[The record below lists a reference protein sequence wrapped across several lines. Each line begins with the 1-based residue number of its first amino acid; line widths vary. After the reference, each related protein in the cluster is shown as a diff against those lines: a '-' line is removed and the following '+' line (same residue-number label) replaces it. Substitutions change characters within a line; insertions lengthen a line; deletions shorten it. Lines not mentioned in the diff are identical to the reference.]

1 MNEIILIK
9 NGELALKGLNR
20 KSFEEML
27 AKNIRKSV
35 APYGDVKVTK
45 AQSTM
50 YVRPLDGLD
59 IEDAVDCISKVF
71 GIAALSRAAEVE
83 KDMDVILPSVCE
95 YLHDELES
103 ARTFKVEAKRAD
115 KKFSLKSPEIC
126 AQAGEYILDRFSNL
140 SVDVHEPDIVVNI
153 EIRDIAAY
161 IHKQPIRGA
170 GGLPVGT
177 GGRACVMISGGIDSP
192 VASWMMAKRGLEL
205 SAVNFASP
213 PYTSQRA
220 EDKVKDLLG
229 KVADWSGSIR
239 LHIVPFT
246 EIQEAIRDY
255 CPEDMLTVIMRRYM
269 IKIAQVI
276 ARKDNALALVSGE
289 SVGQVASQTLRA
301 LECTDAAA
309 NMPILRPVIGMDKEE
324 IVSIARKIDT
334 FEISILPFE
343 DCCTVFTPKHPKTK
357 PVLEKIIEAEKAL
370 ENDTVNISAMIE
382 KAIADTKLTIIKP
395 GNIHEEVHH
404 DQ

>member
-20 KSFEEML
+20 KSFEEVL
-27 AKNIRKSV
+27 AKNIQKAV
-35 APYGDVKVTK
+35 APYGPVKVWR

-50 YVRPLDGLD
+50 YVTPLDGTD
-59 IEDAVDCISKVF
+59 IEDAVEAIAKVF

-83 KDMDVILPSVCE
+83 KNMEVILPTVCR
-95 YLHDELES
+95 YLHEELES
-103 ARTFKVEAKRAD
+103 AKTFKVNAKRAD
-115 KKFSLKSPEIC
+115 KKFPLKSPDIC
-126 AQAGEYILDRFSNL
+126 AAAGEYILARYPHL
-140 SVDVHEPDIVVNI
+140 SVDVHEPDVTVTI
-153 EIRDIAAY
+153 EIRDTAAY

-213 PYTSQRA
+213 PYTSKRA
-220 EDKVKDLLG
+220 EDKVKDLLR
-229 KVADWSGSIR
+229 KVAQWSGEIR

-269 IKIAQVI
+269 IHIAQII
-276 ARKDNALALVSGE
+276 ARRDGALALVSGE

-309 NMPILRPVIGMDKEE
+309 DMPILRPVIGMDKEE

-334 FEISILPFE
+334 FDISILPFE

-357 PVLEKIIEAEKAL
+357 PILAKIIEAEKVL
-370 ENDTVNISAMIE
+370 ERDEINVAAMIE
-382 KAIADTKLTIIKP
+382 KAVNETAV
-395 GNIHEEVHH
+395 EVIRPEL
-404 DQ
+404 

>member
-20 KSFEEML
+20 KSFEETL
-27 AKNIRKSV
+27 AKNIKKSLSSL
-35 APYGDVKVTK
+35 GCGEIKVSR
-45 AQSTM
+45 AQSAM
-50 YVRPLDGLD
+50 YVRPPKEID
-59 IEDAVDCISKVF
+59 IEDAVECISKVF
-71 GIAALSRAAEVE
+71 GIASLSRAAEVE
-83 KDMDVILPSVCE
+83 KDMSVILPSICE
-95 YLHDELES
+95 YLRSELEN
-103 ARTFKVEAKRAD
+103 AQTFKVNAKRAD
-115 KKFSLKSPEIC
+115 KKFPMKSPEIC
-126 AQAGEYILDRFSNL
+126 AAAGEYILGHFNNL
-140 SVDVHEPDIVVNI
+140 SVDVHNPDVIVTV
-153 EIRDIAAY
+153 EIRDLAAY
-161 IHKQPIRGA
+161 IHKQPVRGA

-229 KVADWSGSIR
+229 KVSEWAGDIR

-255 CPEDMLTVIMRRYM
+255 CPEDLLTVIMRRYM
-269 IKIAQVI
+269 IKIAQII
-276 ARKDNALALVSGE
+276 AQKDGALALISGE

-301 LECTDAAA
+301 LECTDAAT

-334 FEISILPFE
+334 FDISILPFE

-370 ENDTVNISAMIE
+370 EDDKINVSAMIE
-382 KAIADTKLTIIKP
+382 KAVSNTVTTIITAE
-395 GNIHEEVHH
+395 N
-404 DQ
+404 

>member
-20 KSFEEML
+20 KSFEEAL
-27 AKNIRKSV
+27 VKNIRKAV
-35 APYGDVKVTK
+35 APYGDAKIIR

-50 YVRPLDGLD
+50 YVHPMDNLD
-59 IEDAVDCISKVF
+59 IEDAVECISKVF
-71 GIAALSRAAEVE
+71 GIASLSRAAEVE
-83 KDMDVILPSVCE
+83 KDMEAILPAVCE
-95 YLHDELES
+95 YLCEELEN

-115 KKFSLKSPEIC
+115 KKFPLKSPEIC
-126 AQAGEYILDRFSNL
+126 AQTGEYILEHFDNL
-140 SVDVHEPDIVVNI
+140 SVDVHNPDVVVTI

-213 PYTSQRA
+213 PYTSLRA
-220 EDKVKDLLG
+220 EEKVKDLLG
-229 KVADWSGSIR
+229 KVADWSGNIR

-269 IKIAQVI
+269 IKIAQII
-276 ARKDNALALVSGE
+276 ARKDGALALISGE

-301 LECTDAAA
+301 LECTDAVAD
-309 NMPILRPVIGMDKEE
+309 MPVLRPVIGMDKEE

-357 PVLEKIIEAEKAL
+357 PVLEKIVEAEQAL
-370 ENDTVNISAMIE
+370 ENDRVNIAAMIE
-382 KAIADTKLTIIKP
+382 KAINDTATTIIKP
-395 GNIHEEVHH
+395 GNVQEEL
-404 DQ
+404 Q

>member
-20 KSFEEML
+20 RSFEEAL
-27 AKNIRKSV
+27 SRNIQKAA
-35 APYGDVKVTK
+35 APCGPVKVFCS
-45 AQSTM
+45 QSTM
-50 YVRPLDGLD
+50 YVTPLEYANID
-59 IEDAVDCISKVF
+59 EVTERVSRVF

-83 KDMDVILPSVCE
+83 KNMDQILPAVCE
-95 YLHDELES
+95 YLRDELES
-103 ARTFKVEAKRAD
+103 ADTFKVNAKRAD
-115 KKFSLKSPEIC
+115 KKFPLKSPEIC
-126 AQAGEYILDRFSNL
+126 VAAGEYILNKFPHL
-140 SVDVHEPDIVVNI
+140 SVDVHEPDLTVTI
-153 EIRDIAAY
+153 EIRDAAAY

-213 PYTSQRA
+213 PYTSRRA
-220 EDKVKDLLG
+220 EDKVRSLLE
-229 KVADWSGSIR
+229 KVARWSGDIR

-269 IKIAQVI
+269 IKIAEII
-276 ARKDNALALVSGE
+276 ARKDGALALVSGE

-301 LECTDAAA
+301 LQCTDAAA
-309 NMPILRPVIGMDKEE
+309 DMPVLRPVIGMDKEE

-334 FEISILPFE
+334 FDISILPYE

-357 PVLEKIIEAEKAL
+357 PILEKVIQAEKAL
-370 ENDTVNISAMIE
+370 ECAEVNVNAMIE
-382 KAIADTKLTIIKP
+382 RAVNGTVAEIVKP
-395 GNIHEEVHH
+395 R
-404 DQ
+404 

>member
-1 MNEIILIK
+1 MSDWNEIILVK

-20 KSFEEML
+20 KNFEETL
-27 AKNIRKSV
+27 AKNIRKAV
-35 APYGDVKVTK
+35 APYGEVKVWR

-50 YVRPLDGLD
+50 YVTPLDGTD
-59 IEDAVDCISKVF
+59 IEDAAACISRVF

-83 KDMDVILPSVCE
+83 KDMNVILPAVCG
-95 YLHDELES
+95 YLGEELEN
-103 ARTFKVEAKRAD
+103 AATFKVNAKRAD
-115 KKFSLKSPEIC
+115 KKFPLKSPDIC
-126 AQAGEYILDRFSNL
+126 AAAGEYILERFPHL
-140 SVDVHEPDIVVNI
+140 TVDVHDPDVVVTI
-153 EIRDIAAY
+153 EIRDTAAY
-161 IHKQPIRGA
+161 LHKQPIRGA

-213 PYTSQRA
+213 PYTSKRA
-220 EDKVKDLLG
+220 EDKVRDLLR
-229 KVADWSGSIR
+229 KVSLWSGEIR

-255 CPEDMLTVIMRRYM
+255 CPEDMLTIIMRRYM
-269 IKIAQVI
+269 IQIAQII
-276 ARKDNALALVSGE
+276 ARKDGALALVSGE

-309 NMPILRPVIGMDKEE
+309 DMPVLRPVIGMDKEE
-324 IVSIARKIDT
+324 IVEIARKIDT
-334 FEISILPFE
+334 FDISILPFE

-357 PVLEKIIEAEKAL
+357 PILEKIVQAEKAL
-370 ENDTVNISAMIE
+370 ACDEVNISAMIE
-382 KAIADTKLTIIKP
+382 KAVNHTVV
-395 GNIHEEVHH
+395 EVIRPEI
-404 DQ
+404 

>member
-20 KSFEEML
+20 KSFEEIL
-27 AKNIRKSV
+27 AKNIQKAV
-35 APYGDVKVTK
+35 APYGAIKVSR

-50 YVRPLDGLD
+50 YVRPLDDLD
-59 IEDAVDCISKVF
+59 IEDAMECISKVF
-71 GIAALSRAAEVE
+71 GIASLSRAAEVE
-83 KDMDVILPSVCE
+83 KDMSVILPSVCE
-95 YLHDELES
+95 YLSDELET
-103 ARTFKVEAKRAD
+103 AKTFKVNAKRAD
-115 KKFSLKSPEIC
+115 KKFPLKSPEIC
-126 AQAGEYILDRFSNL
+126 VEAGDYILERFPDL
-140 SVDVHEPDIVVNI
+140 SVDVHNPDITVTI
-153 EIRDIAAY
+153 EIRDSAAY
-161 IHKQPIRGA
+161 IHKQPVKGA

-229 KVADWSGSIR
+229 KVAEWSGSIK

-269 IKIAQVI
+269 IKIAQI
-276 ARKDNALALVSGE
+276 ISRKDGALALVSGE

-309 NMPILRPVIGMDKEE
+309 DMPILRPVIGMDKEE

-334 FEISILPFE
+334 FDISILPFE

-357 PVLEKIIEAEKAL
+357 PILERIIEAEKAL
-370 ENDTVNISAMIE
+370 ENDKVNVAAMIE
-382 KAIADTKLTIIKP
+382 KAVTNTVTTIITA
-395 GNIHEEVHH
+395 GNLQEG
-404 DQ
+404 

>member
-1 MNEIILIK
+1 MSDWNEIILVK

-20 KSFEEML
+20 KNFEETL
-27 AKNIRKSV
+27 AKNIRKAV
-35 APYGDVKVTK
+35 APYGEVKVWR

-50 YVRPLDGLD
+50 YVTPLDGTD
-59 IEDAVDCISKVF
+59 IEDAAACISRVF

-83 KDMDVILPSVCE
+83 KDMNVILPAVCG
-95 YLHDELES
+95 YLGEELEN
-103 ARTFKVEAKRAD
+103 AATFKVNAKRAD
-115 KKFSLKSPEIC
+115 KKFPLKSPDIC
-126 AQAGEYILDRFSNL
+126 AAAGEYILERFPHL
-140 SVDVHEPDIVVNI
+140 TVDVHDPDVVVTI
-153 EIRDIAAY
+153 EIRDTAAY
-161 IHKQPIRGA
+161 LHKQPIRGA

-213 PYTSQRA
+213 PYTSKRA
-220 EDKVKDLLG
+220 EDKVRDLLR
-229 KVADWSGSIR
+229 KVSLWSGEIR

-255 CPEDMLTVIMRRYM
+255 CPEDMLTIIMRRYM
-269 IKIAQVI
+269 IQIAQII
-276 ARKDNALALVSGE
+276 ARKDGALALVSGE

-309 NMPILRPVIGMDKEE
+309 DMPVLRPVIGMDKEE
-324 IVSIARKIDT
+324 IVEIARKIDT
-334 FEISILPFE
+334 FDISILPFE

-357 PVLEKIIEAEKAL
+357 PILEKIVQAEKAL
-370 ENDTVNISAMIE
+370 ACDEVNIAAMIE
-382 KAIADTKLTIIKP
+382 KAVNHTVV
-395 GNIHEEVHH
+395 EVIRPEI
-404 DQ
+404 

>member
-27 AKNIRKSV
+27 ARNIKKAV
-35 APYGDVKVTK
+35 KPYGSVIVTK

-50 YVRPLDGLD
+50 YVRPADGLD
-59 IEDAVDCISKVF
+59 ADDAMDCISKVF

-83 KDMDVILPSVCE
+83 KNMDVIMPAACE
-95 YLHDELES
+95 YLHDELE
-103 ARTFKVEAKRAD
+103 AATTFKVSAKRAD
-115 KKFSLKSPEIC
+115 KKFPLGSPEIC
-126 AQAGEYILDRFSNL
+126 AKAGEYILEHFPHL
-140 SVDVHEPDIVVNI
+140 TVDVHEPEVNVTI
-153 EIRDIAAY
+153 EIRDTAAY
-161 IHKQPIRGA
+161 IHKSPVRGA

-192 VASWMMAKRGLEL
+192 VASWMMAKRGIEL

-229 KVADWSGSIR
+229 KVAEWSGHIK

-255 CPEDMLTVIMRRYM
+255 CPEDMLTIIMRRYM
-269 IKIAQVI
+269 IKIAQII
-276 ARKDNALALVSGE
+276 ARKDGALALISGE
-289 SVGQVASQTLRA
+289 SAGQVASQTLHA
-301 LECTDAAA
+301 LSCTDAAA
-309 NMPILRPVIGMDKEE
+309 DMPILRPVIGMDKEE
-324 IVSIARKIDT
+324 IVTIARKIDT

-357 PVLEKIIEAEKAL
+357 PVLDKLIEAE
-370 ENDTVNISAMIE
+370 NNIPDIEAMIDR
-382 KAIADTKLTIIKP
+382 AVNGTVTSLIAP
-395 GNIHEEVHH
+395 GNTSQE
-404 DQ
+404 D

>member
-20 KSFEEML
+20 RSFEETL
-27 AKNIRKSV
+27 VKNIQKAA
-35 APYGDVKVTK
+35 APFGGVKVWRS
-45 AQSTM
+45 QSTM
-50 YVRPLDGLD
+50 FVTPLEGTD
-59 IEDAVDCISKVF
+59 IEDAVEAISKVF
-71 GIAALSRAAEVE
+71 GIAALSRAAEVP
-83 KDMDVILPSVCE
+83 KDMDAILPAVCE
-95 YLHDELES
+95 YLSEELQD
-103 ARTFKVEAKRAD
+103 AKTFKVNAKRAD
-115 KKFSLKSPEIC
+115 KKFPLKSPDIC
-126 AQAGEYILDRFSNL
+126 AQTGEYLLQRFPHL
-140 SVDVHEPDIVVNI
+140 TVDVHEPDLVVTV
-153 EIRDIAAY
+153 EIRDTSAY
-161 IHKQPIRGA
+161 IHKQPIKGA

-213 PYTSQRA
+213 PYTSMRA
-220 EDKVKDLLG
+220 EEKVKELLG
-229 KVADWSGSIR
+229 KVAQWSGEIK

-255 CPEDMLTVIMRRYM
+255 CPEDMLTIIMRRYM
-269 IKIAQVI
+269 IKIAQMI
-276 ARKDNALALVSGE
+276 ARKDGALALISGE
-289 SVGQVASQTLRA
+289 SVGQVASQTLHA

-309 NMPILRPVIGMDKEE
+309 DMPILRPVIGMDKEE

-357 PVLEKIIEAEKAL
+357 PILEKILEAEKAL
-370 ENDTVNISAMIE
+370 ESDEINVAAMIERAVNDTVSTVITP
-382 KAIADTKLTIIKP
+382 DR
-395 GNIHEEVHH
+395 
-404 DQ
+404 

>member
-20 KSFEEML
+20 KSFEETL
-27 AKNIRKSV
+27 VKNIRKAV
-35 APYGDVKVTK
+35 APYGDAKIIR

-50 YVRPLDGLD
+50 YVHPMENLD

-71 GIAALSRAAEVE
+71 GIAALSRAVEVE
-83 KDMDVILPSVCE
+83 KDMDVILPAVCE
-95 YLHDELES
+95 YLCDELES

-115 KKFSLKSPEIC
+115 KKFPLKSPEIC
-126 AQAGEYILDRFSNL
+126 AQAGEYILDRFGNL
-140 SVDVHEPDIVVNI
+140 TVDVHNPDIVVTI
-153 EIRDIAAY
+153 EIRDTAAY

-220 EDKVKDLLG
+220 EEKVKDLLG
-229 KVADWSGSIR
+229 KVADWSGNIR

-269 IKIAQVI
+269 IKIAQII
-276 ARKDNALALVSGE
+276 ARKDGALALISGE

-309 NMPILRPVIGMDKEE
+309 DMPILRPVIGMDKEE

-357 PVLEKIIEAEKAL
+357 PVLEKIIEAEQAL
-370 ENDTVNISAMIE
+370 ENDRVNIAAMIE
-382 KAIADTKLTIIKP
+382 KAINDTATTIIKP
-395 GNIHEEVHH
+395 GNIQEEL
-404 DQ
+404 

>member
-20 KSFEEML
+20 RSFEEVL
-27 AKNIRKSV
+27 VKNIQK
-35 APYGDVKVTK
+35 AAEPCGPVKVFR

-50 YVRPLDGLD
+50 YVTPLEDTD
-59 IEDAVDCISKVF
+59 IEDVVERVTKVF

-83 KDMDVILPSVCE
+83 KDMDVILPAVGE
-95 YLHDELES
+95 YLRDELES
-103 ARTFKVEAKRAD
+103 AATFKVNAKRAD
-115 KKFSLKSPEIC
+115 KKFPLKSPNIC
-126 AQAGEYILDRFSNL
+126 AAAGEYILEQFPHL
-140 SVDVHEPDIVVNI
+140 SVDVHEPDVTVTI
-153 EIRDIAAY
+153 EVRDTAAY

-220 EDKVKDLLG
+220 EDKVRSLLS
-229 KVADWSGSIR
+229 KVSEWSGDIK

-269 IKIAQVI
+269 IKIAQII
-276 ARKDNALALVSGE
+276 ARQDSALALVSGE

-309 NMPILRPVIGMDKEE
+309 DMPILRPVIGMDKEE
-324 IVSIARKIDT
+324 IVSIARRIDT
-334 FEISILPFE
+334 FDTSILPYE

-357 PVLEKIIEAEKAL
+357 PILEKIIQAEKAL
-370 ENDTVNISAMIE
+370 ECDEVNVAAMVE
-382 KAIADTKLTIIKP
+382 KAVNGTTTEIIKP
-395 GNIHEEVHH
+395 R
-404 DQ
+404 

>member
-20 KSFEEML
+20 RSFEETL
-27 AKNIRKSV
+27 SRNIQKAA
-35 APYGDVKVTK
+35 APFGGVKVWRS
-45 AQSTM
+45 QSTM
-50 YVRPLDGLD
+50 FVTPLDGTD
-59 IEDAVDCISKVF
+59 IEDAVEAISKVF
-71 GIAALSRAAEVE
+71 GIAALSRAAEVPKE
-83 KDMDVILPSVCE
+83 MDEILPAACQ
-95 YLHDELES
+95 YLADELTD
-103 ARTFKVEAKRAD
+103 AKTFKVNAKRAD
-115 KKFSLKSPEIC
+115 KKFPLKSPEIC
-126 AQAGEYILDRFSNL
+126 AAVGEYILEKFPHL
-140 SVDVHEPDIVVNI
+140 TVDVHEPDLTVTV
-153 EIRDIAAY
+153 EIRDTSAY

-213 PYTSQRA
+213 PYTSLRA
-220 EDKVKDLLG
+220 EEKVKVLLA
-229 KVADWSGSIR
+229 KVSEWSGEIR

-269 IKIAQVI
+269 IRIAQII
-276 ARKDNALALVSGE
+276 ARKDGALALISGE

-309 NMPILRPVIGMDKEE
+309 DMPVLRPVIGMDKEE
-324 IVSIARKIDT
+324 IVTIARRIDT
-334 FEISILPFE
+334 FDISIQPFE
-343 DCCTVFTPKHPKTK
+343 DCCTVFTPKHPKTR
-357 PVLEKIIEAEKAL
+357 PILEKIIQAEKAL
-370 ENDTVNISAMIE
+370 ESDEINVGAMIE
-382 KAIADTKLTIIKP
+382 KAVRDTKLTVITP
-395 GNIHEEVHH
+395 ER
-404 DQ
+404 

>member
-20 KSFEEML
+20 RSFEETL
-27 AKNIRKSV
+27 AKNIQRAA
-35 APYGDVKVTK
+35 APSGGVKVWRS
-45 AQSTM
+45 QSTM
-50 YVRPLDGLD
+50 FVTPLEGTD
-59 IEDAVDCISKVF
+59 IEDAVEAISKVF
-71 GIAALSRAAEVE
+71 GIAALSRAAEVP
-83 KDMDVILPSVCE
+83 KDMDEILPAVCE
-95 YLHDELES
+95 YLGDELND
-103 ARTFKVEAKRAD
+103 AKTFKVNAKRAD
-115 KKFSLKSPEIC
+115 KKFPLKSPEIC
-126 AQAGEYILDRFSNL
+126 AAAGEYILEKFPHL
-140 SVDVHEPDIVVNI
+140 SVDVHEPDLTVT
-153 EIRDIAAY
+153 AAY
-161 IHKQPIRGA
+161 IHRQPIKGA

-213 PYTSQRA
+213 PYTSLRA
-220 EDKVKDLLG
+220 EEKVRALLA
-229 KVADWSGSIR
+229 KVAEWSGDIR

-269 IKIAQVI
+269 IKIAQRI
-276 ARKDNALALVSGE
+276 ARKDGALALVSGE

-309 NMPILRPVIGMDKEE
+309 DMPILRPVIGMDKEE
-324 IVSIARKIDT
+324 IVTIARKIET
-334 FEISILPFE
+334 FDISILPFE

-357 PVLEKIIEAEKAL
+357 PVLEKIIQAEKAL
-370 ENDTVNISAMIE
+370 EVDGINVADMMERAVR
-382 KAIADTKLTIIKP
+382 DTKLMVITP
-395 GNIHEEVHH
+395 ER
-404 DQ
+404 

>member
-20 KSFEEML
+20 KSFEEVL
-27 AKNIRKSV
+27 AKNIQKAV
-35 APYGDVKVTK
+35 APYGPVKVWR

-50 YVRPLDGLD
+50 YVTPLDGTD
-59 IEDAVDCISKVF
+59 IEDAVEAIAKVF

-83 KDMDVILPSVCE
+83 KNMEVILPTVCR
-95 YLHDELES
+95 YLHEELES
-103 ARTFKVEAKRAD
+103 AKTFKVNAKRAD
-115 KKFSLKSPEIC
+115 KKFPLKSPDIC
-126 AQAGEYILDRFSNL
+126 AVAGEYILARYPHL
-140 SVDVHEPDIVVNI
+140 SVDVHEPDVTVTI
-153 EIRDIAAY
+153 EIRDTAAY

-213 PYTSQRA
+213 PYTSKRA
-220 EDKVKDLLG
+220 EDKVKDLLR
-229 KVADWSGSIR
+229 KVAQWSGEIR

-269 IKIAQVI
+269 IHIAQII
-276 ARKDNALALVSGE
+276 ARRDGALALVSGE

-309 NMPILRPVIGMDKEE
+309 DMPILRPVIGMDKEE

-334 FEISILPFE
+334 FDISILPFE

-357 PVLEKIIEAEKAL
+357 PILAKIIEAEKVL
-370 ENDTVNISAMIE
+370 ERDEINVAAMIE
-382 KAIADTKLTIIKP
+382 KAVNETAV
-395 GNIHEEVHH
+395 EVIRPEL
-404 DQ
+404 

>member
-20 KSFEEML
+20 KTFEEVL
-27 AKNIRKSV
+27 AKNIRKAV
-35 APYGDVKVTK
+35 APVGDVKVWR

-50 YVRPLDGLD
+50 YVTPLDDTD
-59 IEDAVDCISKVF
+59 IEEAAERIAKVF
-71 GIAALSRAAEVE
+71 GIAALSRAAEVPKE
-83 KDMDVILPSVCE
+83 MDTILPAVCE
-95 YLHDELES
+95 YLRDELEE
-103 ARTFKVEAKRAD
+103 AKTFKVNAKRAD
-115 KKFSLKSPEIC
+115 KKFPLKSPDIC
-126 AQAGEYILDRFSNL
+126 AAAGEYILEKFPQL
-140 SVDVHEPDIVVNI
+140 TVDVHEPDVTVTI
-153 EIRDIAAY
+153 EIRDTAAY
-161 IHKQPIRGA
+161 IHKQPVRGA

-213 PYTSQRA
+213 PYTSKRA

-229 KVADWSGSIR
+229 KVSEWSGEIR

-269 IKIAQVI
+269 IKIAQII
-276 ARKDNALALVSGE
+276 ARHDNALALISGE

-309 NMPILRPVIGMDKEE
+309 DMPILRPVIGMDKEE

-334 FEISILPFE
+334 FDISILPFE
-343 DCCTVFTPKHPKTK
+343 DCCTVFTPKHPKTR
-357 PVLEKIIEAEKAL
+357 PILDKIIQAEQAL
-370 ENDTVNISAMIE
+370 ESDEINVAAMIE
-382 KAIADTKLTIIKP
+382 KAVANTEVFTITPEK
-395 GNIHEEVHH
+395 
-404 DQ
+404 

>member
-20 KSFEEML
+20 RSFEETL
-27 AKNIRKSV
+27 VKNIQKAA
-35 APYGDVKVTK
+35 APFGGVKVWRS
-45 AQSTM
+45 QSTM
-50 YVRPLDGLD
+50 FVTPLEGTD
-59 IEDAVDCISKVF
+59 IEDAVEAISKVF
-71 GIAALSRAAEVE
+71 GIAALSRAAEVP
-83 KDMDVILPSVCE
+83 KDMDAILPAVCE
-95 YLHDELES
+95 YLSEELQD
-103 ARTFKVEAKRAD
+103 AKTFKVNAKRAD
-115 KKFSLKSPEIC
+115 KKFPLKSPDIC
-126 AQAGEYILDRFSNL
+126 AQTGEYLLQRFPHL
-140 SVDVHEPDIVVNI
+140 TVDVHEPDLVVTV
-153 EIRDIAAY
+153 EIRDTSAY
-161 IHKQPIRGA
+161 IHKQPIKGA

-213 PYTSQRA
+213 PYTSMRA
-220 EDKVKDLLG
+220 EEKVKDLLG
-229 KVADWSGSIR
+229 KVAQWSGEIK

-255 CPEDMLTVIMRRYM
+255 CPEDMLTIIMRRYM
-269 IKIAQVI
+269 IKIAQMI
-276 ARKDNALALVSGE
+276 ARKDGALALISGE

-309 NMPILRPVIGMDKEE
+309 DMPILRPVIGMDKEE

-357 PVLEKIIEAEKAL
+357 PILEKILEAEKAL
-370 ENDTVNISAMIE
+370 EADEINVAAMIEHAVNDTVSTVITP
-382 KAIADTKLTIIKP
+382 DR
-395 GNIHEEVHH
+395 
-404 DQ
+404 